1 MLDHPG
7 IPETRTQVPT
17 GAIASGEPPAE
28 AAMREAFEETG
39 LTSLVMWRF
48 LGEREIDIAS
58 FGRGEIHHRH
68 FFHLRYEDDSPDCW
82 RHFEELLSDGGEPV
96 ELELY
101 WGDMLSDAVELI
113 AGQGDLLH
121 MIKEVAS

>member
-1 MLDHPG
+1 MLG
-7 IPETRTQVPT
+7 
-17 GAIASGEPPAE
+17 
-28 AAMREAFEETG
+28 
-39 LTSLVMWRF
+39 
-48 LGEREIDIAS
+48 
-58 FGRGEIHHRH
+58 
-68 FFHLRYEDDSPDCW
+68 
-82 RHFEELLSDGGEPV
+82 HFEELLSDGGEPV

>member
-1 MLDHPG
+1 MDHPG

-28 AAMREAFEETG
+28 AAMREAFEE
-39 LTSLVMWRF
+39 
-48 LGEREIDIAS
+48 
-58 FGRGEIHHRH
+58 
-68 FFHLRYEDDSPDCW
+68 
-82 RHFEELLSDGGEPV
+82 LLPDGGEPV

>member
-1 MLDHPG
+1 
-7 IPETRTQVPT
+7 
-17 GAIASGEPPAE
+17 
-28 AAMREAFEETG
+28 
-39 LTSLVMWRF
+39 
-48 LGEREIDIAS
+48 
-58 FGRGEIHHRH
+58 
-68 FFHLRYEDDSPDCW
+68 
-82 RHFEELLSDGGEPV
+82 V

>member
-1 MLDHPG
+1 MRLSV
-7 IPETRTQVPT
+7 ETKF
-17 GAIASGEPPAE
+17 I
-28 AAMREAFEETG
+28 
-39 LTSLVMWRF
+39 
-48 LGEREIDIAS
+48 IDT
-58 FGRGEIHHRH
+58 
-68 FFHLRYEDDSPDCW
+68 FFHLGYADDSPDCW

>member
-1 MLDHPG
+1 
-7 IPETRTQVPT
+7 
-17 GAIASGEPPAE
+17 
-28 AAMREAFEETG
+28 MREAFEETG

-82 RHFEELLSDGGEPV
+82 RHFEELLSDGGEPL